1 MLSFLLT
8 GGLTAGGL
16 IGIIIGSIF
25 GFFLLIFIA
34 VAILTGILIYK
45 GKKRRAARSELH
57 GHPSKTSVDDPTF
70 GHVDI

>member
-8 GGLTAGGL
+8 GGLTVGGL
-16 IGIIIGSIF
+16 VGIIVGSIV
-25 GFFLLIFIA
+25 GFLLLIFIP
-34 VAILTGILIYK
+34 VTILTGILIYK
-45 GKKRRAARSELH
+45 GKKRRAARSESH

>member
-8 GGLTAGGL
+8 GGLTVGGL
-16 IGIIIGSIF
+16 VGIIVGSII
-25 GFFLLIFIA
+25 GFLLLIFIPA
-34 VAILTGILIYK
+34 AILIGILIYK

-57 GHPSKTSVDDPTF
+57 VHPSKTSVDDPTF